1 QRVAIARSL
10 CMQPENMLFDEPTSA
25 LDPELVGEVLQV
37 MRTLADDGMTMA
49 VVTHE
54 MQFAREV
61 ASRVMF
67 LNQGVVEETGDPRQ
81 VLRNPQSERLQTFL
95 SRMNGLSV

>member
-1 QRVAIARSL
+1 
-10 CMQPENMLFDEPTSA
+10 
-25 LDPELVGEVLQV
+25 
-37 MRTLADDGMTMA
+37 MTMA

-54 MQFAREV
+54 MQFARDV

-67 LNQGVVEETGDPRQ
+67 LNKGVVEETGDPRE

-95 SRMNGLSV
+95 SRMNGFTV